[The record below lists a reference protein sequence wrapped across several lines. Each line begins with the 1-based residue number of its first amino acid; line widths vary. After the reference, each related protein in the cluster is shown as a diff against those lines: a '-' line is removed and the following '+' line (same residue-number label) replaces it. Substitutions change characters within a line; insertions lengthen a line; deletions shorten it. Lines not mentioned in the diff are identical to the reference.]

1 MAGEDFVS
9 VAKAAKIPAGV
20 IRSPAAQRVG
30 EPCKWPGNLANSAT
44 ALRRDRRAA
53 FTLIELLICIAIIG
67 VLIALL
73 LPAVQAARE
82 AVRRRQCGNNLMQLM
97 LAMENYEA
105 SHETLPP
112 GTVDGTRPLQSRPV
126 GYQMSW
132 IAQILPF
139 IEEGNIYRH
148 LDFSVGAYHP
158 KNAAVRRLYLSLL
171 HCPSD
176 NSGVGS
182 SGVGNYAGCHHDV
195 EAPID
200 EDNHG
205 VLFLNSRV
213 RYRDIQD
220 GRAQTIAL
228 GEIALKGGA
237 ELGWLSGSR
246 STLRNTGTPI
256 NETTAAGG
264 LLASMAST
272 GLVRQEQAVPLE
284 DFPDRSPLPGSTAQM
299 PWMYTE
305 EIQFS
310 ETAEY
315 QPTGVAGN
323 PALVVGGFESQHM
336 GRGAQFAFA
345 DGSVRFLVDTIDF
358 SVYQRL
364 GHRADGQLI
373 DGR

>member
-1 MAGEDFVS
+1 M
-9 VAKAAKIPAGV
+9 
-20 IRSPAAQRVG
+20 
-30 EPCKWPGNLANSAT
+30 
-44 ALRRDRRAA
+44 
-53 FTLIELLICIAIIG
+53 
-67 VLIALL
+67 
-73 LPAVQAARE
+73 
-82 AVRRRQCGNNLMQLM
+82 
-97 LAMENYEA
+97 
-105 SHETLPP
+105 
-112 GTVDGTRPLQSRPV
+112 

-139 IEEGNIYRH
+139 IEEASVYRR

-158 KNAAVRRLYLSLL
+158 KNAAPRRLSLPL
-171 HCPSD
+171 LRCPSD
-176 NSGVGS
+176 ASMGNFSGVGS
-182 SGVGNYAGCHHDV
+182 YAGCHHDV

-213 RYRDIQD
+213 QYRDILD

-228 GEIALKGGA
+228 GEIVLKAGA

-246 STLRNTGTPI
+246 STLRNTGTPM
-256 NETTAAGG
+256 NETTSSGG
-264 LLASMAST
+264 LLASMASA
-272 GLVRQEQAVPLE
+272 GVVRQEQAVPLE
-284 DFPDRSPLPGSTAQM
+284 DLPERSPLPDSTARM
-299 PWMYTE
+299 PWMYTDE
-305 EIQFS
+305 FQFN

-336 GRGAQFAFA
+336 SRGAQFAFA
-345 DGSVRFLVDTIDF
+345 DGSVRYLVDTIDF

-373 DGR
+373 DDR

>member
-1 MAGEDFVS
+1 MPILDLG
-9 VAKAAKIPAGV
+9 
-20 IRSPAAQRVG
+20 RRR
-30 EPCKWPGNLANSAT
+30 
-44 ALRRDRRAA
+44 LRRREA

-82 AVRRRQCGNNLMQLM
+82 AARRHQCGNNLMQLM
-97 LAMENYEA
+97 LAIENYEA

-139 IEEGNIYRH
+139 IEEGNVYRH

-158 KNAAVRRLYLSLL
+158 KNAAARRLSLPL
-171 HCPSD
+171 LRCPSD
-176 NSGVGS
+176 ASMGNFSGVGS
-182 SGVGNYAGCHHDV
+182 YAGCHHDV

-213 RYRDIQD
+213 RYSDIRD

-228 GEIALKGGA
+228 GEIVLKAGA

-264 LLASMAST
+264 LLASMASM
-272 GLVRQEQAVPLE
+272 GLIRQEQAVPLE
-284 DFPDRSPLPGSTAQM
+284 DLPERSPLPGSTAQM
-299 PWMYTE
+299 PWSYTE
-305 EIQFS
+305 EFQFS

-315 QPTGVAGN
+315 QPSAAAGN

-345 DGSVRFLVDTIDF
+345 DGSVRYLVDTIDF

-364 GHRADGQLI
+364 GHCADGQLI
-373 DGR
+373 DDR